1 MKELELSARLS
12 AVADWVPPGAAVAD
26 VGTDHAYLP
35 VWLLLHGRV
44 RSAIAAD
51 LRSGPLD
58 SARRTAAQYGVTER
72 LSFRLCDGLS
82 GIRPEEA
89 DTVVIA
95 GMGGETISSILE
107 AAPWSREGTKLLL
120 QPMTSLPDLRNRLQA
135 GGYRITRE
143 RVVRD
148 EGKLYTVLEASGGSM
163 PPLSPGEAYIGRPES
178 WVDEPL
184 RLDYIDFWINKLRKE
199 LSGVERSSKAEDQP
213 RRGLLRQAIAE
224 LEHRKGAWRHA
235 NGI

>member
-1 MKELELSARLS
+1 MKELELSARLA

-35 VWLLLHGRV
+35 VWLLLHDRV

-58 SARRTAAQYGVTER
+58 SAKRTAAQYGVTER
-72 LSFRLCDGLS
+72 LSFRLCDGLT
-82 GIRPEEA
+82 GIRAEEA
-89 DTVVIA
+89 DTVAIA
-95 GMGGETISSILE
+95 GMGGETIAAILK
-107 AAPWSREGTKLLL
+107 AAPWTKERTRLLL
-120 QPMTSLPDLRNRLQA
+120 QPMTSLPDLRKWLQA
-135 GGYRITRE
+135 SGYQIIRE

-148 EGKLYTVLEASGGSM
+148 EGKLYTVLEVSGGSM
-163 PPLSPGEAYIGRPES
+163 PPLTLGEQYIGRTES
-178 WVDEPL
+178 WVEEPL
-184 RLDYIDFWINKLRKE
+184 RLDYIDVWLEKLRKE

-213 RRGLLRQAIAE
+213 RRGLLRRAIAE
-224 LEHRKGAWRHA
+224 LEEKKGEWRYA